1 MKGAPMRFSPVS
13 LSLKEGRPCLIREA
27 TPEDGPALFELERAV
42 VQAREGLVKLP
53 DELPAD
59 AAAFTAR
66 REAAGLHRQDGTA
79 FPLVATAPGGALL
92 GEASF
97 LRPSYRMLRH
107 GGVLGIGV
115 HPDAQGLGVG
125 RALMHHLL
133 AWLRAHRDVNGDRIH
148 RVELQ
153 VRGDNPRAQAL
164 YRSFGFVLEGTRRDF
179 LRTEEGVWVDDL
191 LMSLLLHPE
200 RP

>member
-1 MKGAPMRFSPVS
+1 MRFPPVS
-13 LSLKEGRPCLIREA
+13 LSLKDGRPCLIREA

-42 VQAREGLVKLP
+42 AKAREGVVKLP
-53 DELPAD
+53 EELPAD
-59 AAAFTAR
+59 ITAFAAR

-79 FPLVATAPGGALL
+79 FPLVATGPRGALW

-107 GGVLGIGV
+107 GGVLWLIV
-115 HPDAQGLGVG
+115 HPEAQGLGVG
-125 RALMHHLL
+125 RALLGHLL
-133 AWLRAHRDVNGDRIH
+133 AWLRVHRDANGDRVH

-153 VRGDNPRAQAL
+153 VRGDNPRAQSL
-164 YRSFGFVLEGTRRDF
+164 YRSFGFVLEGIRRDF
-179 LRTEEGVWVDDL
+179 LRTEQGVWVDDL

-200 RP
+200 QT